1 MSRSGRLFSGALDL
15 GRAMDEARRG
25 GPEGTE
31 GTGGENENLDGSPG
45 GVGEKENV
53 LLGG

>member
-1 MSRSGRLFSGALDL
+1 MSRSDRLFSGALDL

-31 GTGGENENLDGSPG
+31 GTGGENLDGSPG